1 VNVTPKSDDT
11 KDDHETGHCAQCHA
25 AACPVC
31 NAVVAPLMIVNH
43 YELLGIPTTATTSE
57 IDSAYRKVSKAYHPD
72 AGGPIANATL
82 FREATEAR
90 DVLTDPGER
99 RKYDDWLSGRWSQPR
114 APVNAQPPTPP
125 KAPTNRASPR
135 NGYVT
140 PNSRRRLR
148 PRTPELLFAA
158 ILAYFA
164 GRWTTSFGGA
174 ELLPF
179 VVAGRV
185 MMTLAPY
192 LAISSFFITKSKIK
206 AIFLS
211 TKRLGLT
218 LRTTRNAKRYG
229 HQSTSSSG
237 SHRM

>member
-1 VNVTPKSDDT
+1 MV
-11 KDDHETGHCAQCHA
+11 
-25 AACPVC
+25 
-31 NAVVAPLMIVNH
+31 VNH
-43 YELLGIPTTATTSE
+43 YDLLGIPTTATTSE

-72 AGGPIANATL
+72 AGRPIANATL

-99 RKYDDWLSGRWSQPR
+99 RKYDDWLSGCWSQSTDL
-114 APVNAQPPTPP
+114 VDAQPP
-125 KAPTNRASPR
+125 KAPTNRAAPR

-140 PNSRRRLR
+140 PNSQRRLR

-174 ELLPF
+174 DLLPF

-206 AIFLS
+206 AVFLT

-218 LRTTRNAKRYG
+218 LRTTRNAKRPG
-229 HQSTSSSG
+229 HQSTSISG